1 MNIPLGELVYL
12 YGTTVSQG
20 RMFTMD
26 LRQFMGRGVPLAE
39 ELGKILHQ
47 NTTEVQESVSKGKVT
62 SDIFKEAIANMTQA
76 GGRFGGLM
84 EQQSKTLEGQ
94 WSNIGDSIQQA
105 FNEIGKNPR
114 ACSLVDCQLFLLW

>member
-1 MNIPLGELVYL
+1 M
-12 YGTTVSQG
+12 
-20 RMFTMD
+20 
-26 LRQFMGRGVPLAE
+26 
-39 ELGKILHQ
+39 
-47 NTTEVQESVSKGKVT
+47 T

-94 WSNIGDSIQQA
+94 WSNIGDSIQQM

-114 ACSLVDCQLFLLW
+114 ACSLADCQLFLLW

>member
-1 MNIPLGELVYL
+1 
-12 YGTTVSQG
+12 
-20 RMFTMD
+20 MD

-84 EQQSKTLEGQ
+84 EQQSKNVGGSVE
-94 WSNIGDSIQQA
+94 
-105 FNEIGKNPR
+105 
-114 ACSLVDCQLFLLW
+114 